1 MLLFEY
7 PKCSTCQKAKKYL
20 ESKNF
25 NYKSRNI
32 VIDKLNVYEL
42 DRLIQ
47 KSGKDINKFFNTSGL
62 KYKELKLKDK
72 IQTMSYEEKLQVL
85 SSDGM
90 LVKRP
95 LLELDDSVLIGF
107 KELIDA
113 FESLSENGYF
123 IFAYVLQDGFY
134 HFFMEFSVMVVGFF
148 AFWG

>member
-7 PKCSTCQKAKKYL
+7 PKCNTYKKAKKYL

-25 NYKSRNI
+25 NYKIRNI

-47 KSGKDINKFFNTSGL
+47 KSGKDINKYFNTSGL

-107 KELIDA
+107 KEKEWNTI
-113 FESLSENGYF
+113 
-123 IFAYVLQDGFY
+123 
-134 HFFMEFSVMVVGFF
+134 
-148 AFWG
+148 